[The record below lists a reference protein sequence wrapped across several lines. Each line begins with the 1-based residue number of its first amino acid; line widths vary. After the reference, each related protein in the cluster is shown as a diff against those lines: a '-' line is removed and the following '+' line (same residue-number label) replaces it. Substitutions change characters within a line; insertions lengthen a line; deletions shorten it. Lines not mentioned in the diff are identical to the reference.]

1 MNTAIR
7 GTIKELSEVLAINNV
22 KLNVLSLTGLL
33 NALAA
38 TGDASVVGKTKTG
51 TKGRPSAIWEIK
63 DSATLAFAVPAG
75 FVSTAP
81 VAPPVAQTEEAVSE
95 EEAVEGEQATA

>member
-1 MNTAIR
+1 MSNVIR
-7 GTIKELSEVLAINNV
+7 GTIKELSEVLT
-22 KLNVLSLTGLL
+22 LNTVRLNALTLTGLL

-38 TGDASVVGKTKTG
+38 TGDASVVAKTKTG

-63 DSATLAFAVPAG
+63 ESAVLKFAVPVG

-81 VAPPVAQTEEAVSE
+81 VAPPAAENTSDAATAETEEE
-95 EEAVEGEQATA
+95 EQATA